1 MARKNRNR
9 DDYDDYDDD
18 YEYDRPRK
26 KGWYGKFLL
35 LSLLIIAS
43 VVGFLVYRTYEML
56 TTGEKVAYVSPLSQ
70 QQQVQND
77 ESNVTVI
84 SPANKDTFTPSAEEF
99 SVANNAVEQL
109 NPEQETYAPPV
120 ENVDSVKAAPI
131 DPTNR
136 RFDQEVDNLF

>member
-18 YEYDRPRK
+18 DYEDSHERK

-35 LSLLIIAS
+35 ISLLIIAS

-56 TTGEKVAYVSPLSQ
+56 TTGEKAVYTSPISQ
-70 QQQVQND
+70 QKQIQTD
-77 ESNVTVI
+77 ESNVAVL
-84 SPANKDTFTPSAEEF
+84 SPTGKDAFTPSADEF
-99 SVANNAVEQL
+99 NVENTVEQL
-109 NPEQETYAPPV
+109 NPEQEVYEPTS
-120 ENVDSVKAAPI
+120 ENAETTKAPI

-136 RFDQEVDNLF
+136 SFDQEVDNLF

>member
-18 YEYDRPRK
+18 NYENSRKRK

-35 LSLLIIAS
+35 ISLLIIAT

-56 TTGEKVAYVSPLSQ
+56 TTGEKAVYTSPILQ
-70 QQQVQND
+70 QKQIQTD
-77 ESNVTVI
+77 ESNVAVL
-84 SPANKDTFTPSAEEF
+84 SPTGKDAVTPNADEF
-99 SVANNAVEQL
+99 NVENTVEQL
-109 NPEQETYAPPV
+109 NPEQEVYEPTSQNV
-120 ENVDSVKAAPI
+120 ETTKAPI

-136 RFDQEVDNLF
+136 SFDQEVDNLF